1 MIGREAATGALVRR
15 LGAFERVYHRN
26 QQKNTLHFCV
36 VAELSDALDPSALAV
51 GLRALQDR
59 HPLLNV
65 YVEDHPQTRLGFYR
79 PVNVPPIPGTC
90 VAETG
95 HTWRDVAGEEL
106 TRPFDTAIAPMVR
119 AVLLRSGLSGP

>member
-15 LGAFERVYHRN
+15 LGAFERMYHRN

-36 VAELSDALDPSALAV
+36 VAELADDLDPAALAA

-65 YVEDHPQTRLGFYR
+65 YVEDHPHARLGFYR
-79 PVNVPPIPGTC
+79 PAIVPPIPVT
-90 VAETG
+90 VVDTETG
-95 HTWRDVAGEEL
+95 HTWRDLVAEEL
-106 TRPFDTAIAPMVR
+106 PRPFDRSSAPMIR
-119 AVLLRSGLSGP
+119 AALLRSGP